1 MQRPR
6 ARLAS
11 FLGAF
16 DAVRFN
22 VVATDK
28 LELLLRELE
37 SKTYTLAPS
46 NTRSKEFKE
55 VEARLSPLLEA
66 HLRSFTYTTEET
78 EFQNFIQS
86 LHSIPS
92 LVTPIDTL
100 NFKEIF
106 RKKWR
111 KQVKPSISIAWDKM
125 AKAEILDVDFY
136 LADLLS
142 DKNQTI
148 LELNTRLVGDHYE
161 FNIEIKEGLI
171 YITRADFKNNQQAH
185 TEFWKVYQRPPAP
198 IYQDF
203 ILERRDLLVGKEVW
217 EYKGAFTLPRYG
229 RRSPRGI

>member
-6 ARLAS
+6 ARLAP

-37 SKTYTLAPS
+37 GKTYTLAPS

-66 HLRSFTYTTEET
+66 HLRSFTYATEET

-136 LADLLS
+136 QPRRKAPSFSYGDIRLA
-142 DKNQTI
+142 
-148 LELNTRLVGDHYE
+148 
-161 FNIEIKEGLI
+161 
-171 YITRADFKNNQQAH
+171 
-185 TEFWKVYQRPPAP
+185 PAW
-198 IYQDF
+198 
-203 ILERRDLLVGKEVW
+203 LC
-217 EYKGAFTLPRYG
+217 
-229 RRSPRGI
+229 

>member
-1 MQRPR
+1 MKPR
-6 ARLAS
+6 SPL
-11 FLGAF
+11 
-16 DAVRFN
+16 
-22 VVATDK
+22 K
-28 LELLLRELE
+28 LE
-37 SKTYTLAPS
+37 
-46 NTRSKEFKE
+46 
-55 VEARLSPLLEA
+55 SP
-66 HLRSFTYTTEET
+66 
-78 EFQNFIQS
+78 NFSYGRVCQ
-86 LHSIPS
+86 
-92 LVTPIDTL
+92 
-100 NFKEIF
+100 
-106 RKKWR
+106 
-111 KQVKPSISIAWDKM
+111 
-125 AKAEILDVDFY
+125 